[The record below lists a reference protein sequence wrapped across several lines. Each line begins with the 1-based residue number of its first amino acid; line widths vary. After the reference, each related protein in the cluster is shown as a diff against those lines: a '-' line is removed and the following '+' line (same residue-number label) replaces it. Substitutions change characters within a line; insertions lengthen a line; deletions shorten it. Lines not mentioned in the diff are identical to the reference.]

1 MTRHFLRD
9 DDLTPAEQA
18 QVLQLAE
25 EMKKDRYGYRPLAGP
40 RAVAVLFDKQSLRTR
55 VSFTVG
61 IAELGGFP
69 LIIDTQTTHVGRGEA
84 IEDVA
89 RVLSR
94 QVVAVAWRTYE
105 QDRIEALASVSAVP
119 VINALTDQ
127 FHPCQI
133 LADLQTVR
141 THYGSLA
148 GRTLTFLGDGSSNMS
163 QSYLLGGATAG
174 MNVRIGAPEA
184 LTPDPAVLAAAS
196 RIAAQTGGSAEI
208 VTDPD
213 AACEQ
218 ADVIATDVWAS
229 MGQEAM
235 QAERRVVLAAY
246 QLDAAKLA
254 LAKPGCLVLHCLPAH
269 RGEEITAEVID
280 GPSSVVWEQA
290 ENRLHAQKALLTW
303 LCSPG
308 GDDPA
313 EPPAH
318 GGARLPVPPRPPRA
332 FGTVEHS

>member
-9 DDLTPAEQA
+9 DDLAPAEQA
-18 QVLQLAE
+18 AVLDLAGQ
-25 EMKKDRYGYRPLAGP
+25 MKEDRFGWHPLAGP
-40 RAVAVLFDKQSLRTR
+40 RAVAVLFDKQSLRTM

-61 IAELGGFP
+61 IAELGGLP
-69 LIIDTQTTHVGRGEA
+69 LVIDTQTTHVGRGEA

-94 QVVAVAWRTYE
+94 QVAAIAWRTYE
-105 QDRIEALASVSAVP
+105 QDRIEALAMASAVP

-127 FHPCQI
+127 FHPCQV

-141 THYGSLA
+141 AHYGSLA

-174 MNVRIGAPEA
+174 MRVRVGTPET
-184 LTPDPAVLAAAS
+184 LGPDPAVVAAAA
-196 RIAAQTGGSAEI
+196 RIAGPTGGRVEI
-208 VTDPD
+208 CADPV

-235 QAERRVVLAAY
+235 QAERRAVLESY
-246 QLDAAKLA
+246 RLDEAKLA
-254 LAKPGCLVLHCLPAH
+254 LAKRGCLVLHCLPAH
-269 RGEEITAEVID
+269 RGEEISAAVID
-280 GPSSVVWEQA
+280 GPNSVVWEQA

-303 LCSPG
+303 LLERAGDSP
-308 GDDPA
+308 
-313 EPPAH
+313 
-318 GGARLPVPPRPPRA
+318 
-332 FGTVEHS
+332 